1 MISCIMLYPASEP
14 GKMHLA
20 LISEKAKSVFKADLW
35 EVESWL
41 GLRRLRNS
49 RLPVVLTSGGRRARF
64 ILDLQGR
71 QNIIQ
76 G

>member
-1 MISCIMLYPASEP
+1 
-14 GKMHLA
+14 MHLT

-35 EVESWL
+35 EVESRLRL
-41 GLRRLRNS
+41 GRLRNS
-49 RLPVVLTSGGRRARF
+49 RLPVVLTSEDRRARF